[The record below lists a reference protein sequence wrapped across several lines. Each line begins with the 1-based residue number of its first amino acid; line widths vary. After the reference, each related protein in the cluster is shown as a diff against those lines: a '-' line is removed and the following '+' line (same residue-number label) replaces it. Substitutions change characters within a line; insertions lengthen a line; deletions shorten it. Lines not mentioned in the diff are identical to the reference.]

1 MHDIL
6 HDFPVF
12 APIANVYDAVSTPAG
27 LDQWWTSRSSGRPL
41 EGTMFELDFGP
52 NHHWQA
58 VVTRADPPTVFELK
72 FEDAMADWLGT
83 HVRFE
88 LSDAAG
94 KQTGVRFSHTGWAEV
109 TEHYRISCFCWAMY
123 LRLMKRAVEHG
134 EFVPYEK
141 RLDV

>member
-6 HDFPVF
+6 HDFPVS
-12 APIANVYDAVSTPAG
+12 APIAQVFDAVSTPAG
-27 LDQWWTSRSSGRPL
+27 LDQWWTLESAGQPR
-41 EGTMFELDFGP
+41 EGTIFELDFGP
-52 NHHWQA
+52 RYLWKA
-58 VVTRADPPTVFELK
+58 MVTHSDPPALFELK
-72 FEDAMADWLGT
+72 LEDSTPDWLGT

-88 LSDAAG
+88 LSDSGG

>member
-1 MHDIL
+1 
-6 HDFPVF
+6 V
-12 APIANVYDAVSTPAG
+12 
-27 LDQWWTSRSSGRPL
+27 RSAGRPI
-41 EGTMFELDFGP
+41 EGTTFDLDFGP
-52 NHHWQA
+52 GYLWQA
-58 VVTRADPPTVFELK
+58 IVTNSEPPLLFELK
-72 FEDAMADWLGT
+72 IEDAVSDWLGT

-88 LSDAAG
+88 LNVVGDEH
-94 KQTGVRFSHTGWAEV
+94 TVMRFAHTGWAEL